1 MNSFETL
8 ASGDDAQE
16 NVLSKMESFSE
27 HMAKIEQ
34 NGEQDA
40 EKIERFKKFVAFF
53 EKDASIK
60 KELVELAPRPE
71 ETYGDGVV
79 DYSDRLY
86 KGFQNISADMMAI
99 MEDYYPS
106 KTLEDRLDDIDKDIS
121 SSSMDKLLEVYR
133 RDFTD
138 MSEDFNKKVRKA
150 AIGYFCWFN
159 PYALDSEAKS
169 VNEMLHLIHS
179 SIVNNEGILQSLPV
193 LTQSEDGKHFVY
205 GTPDSK
211 NEVALG
217 IFDGVKEDGFATD
230 IVAVNTDRT
239 LMMVRDRG
247 HALTVDIR
255 RDDNGG
261 YIIEYFIPKI
271 CNAKKVN
278 LLPGVRK
285 VNENAEINTFT
296 TGLFGIDDESEV
308 VPKVLEFLKGV
319 PTDEDIVF

>member
-8 ASGDDAQE
+8 ASGDAQE

-71 ETYGDGVV
+71 EAYGDGVV

-86 KGFQNISADMMAI
+86 KGFQNISADMLAI
-99 MEDYYPS
+99 MKDYYPS
-106 KTLEDRLDDIDKDIS
+106 ETLEDRLDDIGKDIS
-121 SSSMDKLLEVYR
+121 SSSMDKLSEVYR

-159 PYALDSEAKS
+159 PYALDGEAKS
-169 VNEMLHLIHS
+169 INEMLHLIHS

-217 IFDGVKEDGFATD
+217 IFDGVKGDGFATD

-255 RDDNGG
+255 RDNNGS
-261 YIIEYFIPKI
+261 YIVEYFVPKI

-285 VNENAEINTFT
+285 INEDAEINAFT

-308 VPKVLEFLKGV
+308 VPKVLEFLNGV